1 MFSKVIIK
9 LENIF
14 ENETF
19 NLKIFLK
26 LKILNQRI
34 GLKKKKIF

>member
-1 MFSKVIIK
+1 MFLKVIIK

-26 LKILNQRI
+26 LKILIREY
-34 GLKKKKIF
+34 F